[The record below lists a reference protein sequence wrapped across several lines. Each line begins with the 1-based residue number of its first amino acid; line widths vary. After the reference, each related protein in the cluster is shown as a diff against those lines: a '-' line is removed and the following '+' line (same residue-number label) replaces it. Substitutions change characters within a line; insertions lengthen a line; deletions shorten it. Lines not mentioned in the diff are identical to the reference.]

1 VEIVSYRTVFD
12 LERRVYRIDRLRLN
26 PNGLPLRGLVYF
38 LALLAAALFCAKL
51 PLLGSLVRALPWY
64 LRDLGI
70 PAGGA
75 ALLGMIRVEGRPFH
89 LAARALLRYGAAP
102 RHLAGLR
109 RCAAP
114 GSRWRP
120 GELLML
126 PDGSDARLR
135 RLRYTGAGAVRVSV
149 AHTRAEYA
157 GGAIGGM
164 LGRPRM
170 TLEVLVGRRAPAHG
184 QVIALA
190 AGARLEVRGGS

>member
-1 VEIVSYRTVFD
+1 MEIVSFRTVFD

-38 LALLAAALFCAKL
+38 LALLAAALLCAKL

-64 LRDLGI
+64 LRDLAI

-89 LAARALLRYGAAP
+89 LAARALLRYGVAP

-109 RCAAP
+109 RCAPP
-114 GSRWRP
+114 GSRWHP

-135 RLRYTGAGAVRVSV
+135 RLRYTGAGAVRIGV
-149 AHTRAEYA
+149 AHTRTEYG

-164 LGRPRM
+164 FGGPRM
-170 TLEVLVGRRAPAHG
+170 TLEALAGRRAPTHG

-190 AGARLEVRGGS
+190 AGVRLEVRSGS